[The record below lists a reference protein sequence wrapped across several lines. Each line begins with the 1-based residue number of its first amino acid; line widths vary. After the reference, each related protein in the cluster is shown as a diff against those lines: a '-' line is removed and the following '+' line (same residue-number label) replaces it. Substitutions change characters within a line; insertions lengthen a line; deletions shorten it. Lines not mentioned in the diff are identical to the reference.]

1 MLLDYVGVP
10 FKCIRCDHHGH
21 EMAESD
27 LSFKRDMAQDLD
39 MATSFEM
46 ACQVDDQL
54 GGGLLEVMEWL

>member
-39 MATSFEM
+39 MA
-46 ACQVDDQL
+46 CQVDDQL